1 VSMTLPQII
10 FEAVKLVLWSGLV
23 FMTALVLWVG
33 IQEMRQ

>member
-1 VSMTLPQII
+1 MTPLQII
-10 FEAVKLVLWSGLV
+10 LEAVKLILWSGLI